1 MTKIEDKQF
10 ATDLINHNK
19 KQIEFFKETIT
30 IQRKQYQ
37 HRIWILHTKK
47 KYKSHEYNR
56 YEDDLN
62 DNINGGDVESKESSN
77 EEGYGYDDENIDN
90 NTSYRKK
97 QLTD

>member
-1 MTKIEDKQF
+1 MNF
-10 ATDLINHNK
+10 L
-19 KQIEFFKETIT
+19 KETTT
-30 IQRKQYQ
+30 IHQKQYQ

-47 KYKSHEYNR
+47 KRKQKRKKYKSREYNR

-77 EEGYGYDDENIDN
+77 EDGYGYDDENIDN
-90 NTSYRKK
+90 NTSYRKN